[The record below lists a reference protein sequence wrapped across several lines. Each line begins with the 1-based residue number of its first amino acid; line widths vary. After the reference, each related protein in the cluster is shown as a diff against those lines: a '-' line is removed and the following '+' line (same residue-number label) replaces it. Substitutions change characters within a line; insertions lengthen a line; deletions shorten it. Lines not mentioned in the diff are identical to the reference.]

1 MSLALTLLMVIVLY
15 STVEAAATGSQLES
29 QDGSQKAADNVDDED
44 AAQFLHSVYKTPY
57 LEAVVE
63 QPAESYISWNSVNE

>member
-1 MSLALTLLMVIVLY
+1 MSLALTLLMIVALY

-29 QDGSQKAADNVDDED
+29 QGDSPKAVDGDQE

>member
-1 MSLALTLLMVIVLY
+1 MSLALTLLMVIALY

-29 QDGSQKAADNVDDED
+29 QDGSQKAAGVDDED